1 MIGGNTSFRKA
12 AKRRSAPPLPSLLR
26 RVAISTPRN
35 RRKRTAARCFLQT
48 RCRYLFITGISEID
62 AHDGRVDA
70 PHARTDPAALEA
82 AIKNPTMAIADC
94 SLIEAGDCRA
104 QCHLSSWLHGGSRYD
119 LPSSRNDQSGPS
131 HLLERDAFVPPT
143 YATSES
149 SCTDSFCSP
158 AVEFIRQPL
167 WILAQVSKK
176 LGIAMVR
183 RIAANIAKLPEPA
196 R

>member
-1 MIGGNTSFRKA
+1 MTGVLMLLTREPI
-12 AKRRSAPPLPSLLR
+12 RRPWKLPLRTRQWLLPIVRSLRLAIVEHSA
-26 RVAISTPRN
+26 IYHHGY
-35 RRKRTAARCFLQT
+35 TAVRDMTC
-48 RCRYLFITGISEID
+48 
-62 AHDGRVDA
+62 
-70 PHARTDPAALEA
+70 
-82 AIKNPTMAIADC
+82 PT
-94 SLIEAGDCRA
+94 
-104 QCHLSSWLHGGSRYD
+104 
-119 LPSSRNDQSGPS
+119 SRNDQSGPS